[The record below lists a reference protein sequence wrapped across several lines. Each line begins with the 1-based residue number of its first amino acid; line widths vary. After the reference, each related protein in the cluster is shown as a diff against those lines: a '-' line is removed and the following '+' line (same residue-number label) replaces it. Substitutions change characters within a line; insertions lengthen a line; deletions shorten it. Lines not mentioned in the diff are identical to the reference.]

1 MSNQKQE
8 KDHGKAIENCP
19 PKVQAGKNI
28 RGRGITLPAGG
39 TGGPG
44 SSGTIRTGYGSLRP

>member
-28 RGRGITLPAGG
+28 RGRGITLPVGG
-39 TGGPG
+39 IGGQ
-44 SSGTIRTGYGSLRP
+44 GSLRTTRIGL